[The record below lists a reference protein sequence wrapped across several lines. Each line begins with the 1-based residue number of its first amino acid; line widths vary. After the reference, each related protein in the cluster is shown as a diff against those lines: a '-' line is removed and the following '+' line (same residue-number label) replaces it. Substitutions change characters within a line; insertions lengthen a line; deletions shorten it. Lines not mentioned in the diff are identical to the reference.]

1 MVLLAISASLASPA
15 LLSCARPG
23 RSSAEPPPL
32 SRRALLPLPLL
43 PLLLPAAAPAA
54 DTFEYFENGEAKQLT
69 EIQARDALT
78 KKVEAATAAGK
89 GLDLERR
96 GQFNEKAL
104 FSEDFYF
111 KYGLRPSASEA
122 LASPYVPPQGE
133 LPFSPL
139 DLADADLPALVASCR
154 IDHSVAPIPGT
165 RGGSRARCAS
175 GG

>member
-54 DTFEYFENGEAKQLT
+54 DTFEYVENGEAKQLT

-104 FSEDFYF
+104 FSEAFYF
-111 KYGLRPSASEA
+111 KYGLRPLPLLPLLPPAAAPAADTFE
-122 LASPYVPPQGE
+122 YV
-133 LPFSPL
+133 
-139 DLADADLPALVASCR
+139 DN
-154 IDHSVAPIPGT
+154 
-165 RGGSRARCAS
+165 
-175 GG
+175 